1 MSRPDKRFSIKKKM
15 YIFVISVVL
24 LGVLGTGTIAFV
36 AGARQIDRYFKQNTA
51 DNATNFASMVD
62 GDFLAKLRDVAASD
76 EYQKLRE
83 SAEADENE
91 TVISDYL
98 KDKGLWDQ
106 YIETRNM
113 LDDYLNNISQIKYMY
128 IVAHG
133 DADAEYDMY
142 LIDDSSNSIFATG
155 YYEKR
160 EAEFMGVDITNLPEP
175 TISHGDW
182 GWLCS
187 DFKPVYASDGSCVCI
202 IGCDVSMDDVVNERM
217 KLLIAFAIGTVV
229 FAGFIL
235 ICALVFINK
244 VVVDPLDAMTN
255 EMKRFAPSENL
266 SYEESGVIDLDIK
279 SNDEIYE
286 IYLGIRSMQ
295 IDIIDFL
302 NDYMVLQED
311 NIKAINDIKDKN
323 EQIDLLSVE
332 TYKDAL
338 TRVGN
343 KAAYDKKAGEMNVR
357 LVAGDFDFGVVM
369 IDANELK
376 KVNDEYGHKAGDLYL
391 KGVSHM
397 ICHAF
402 KYSPVFRVGGDEF
415 VVILE
420 GEDYD
425 NRKIIIDKLEAEFLA
440 SYNDGSVD
448 PWLRYSAA
456 IGMSEYKPIDGSVE
470 PVYKRADQIMY
481 ANKAAF
487 KKQHGGEVR

>member
-1 MSRPDKRFSIKKKM
+1 MSKPNKRFSIKKKM
-15 YIFVISVVL
+15 YIFVFIVVL
-24 LGVLGTGTIAFV
+24 LVVLGTGTIAYI
-36 AGARQIDRYFKQNTA
+36 AGVKQIDRYYKQNTA
-51 DNATNFASMVD
+51 DNARNFASMVD
-62 GDFLAKLRDVAASD
+62 GDFLLKLRTAAESD
-76 EYQKLRE
+76 EYQKIRE
-83 SAEADENE
+83 KAVETEDEE
-91 TVISDYL
+91 LISDYL
-98 KDKGLWDQ
+98 KDKGLWQD
-106 YIETRNM
+106 YCTTRDM
-113 LDDYLNNISQIKYMY
+113 LDNYLNRMSQIKYLY

-133 DADAEYDMY
+133 DKDAKYDMY
-142 LIDDSSNSIFATG
+142 LIDDSEMPIYQTG
-155 YYEKR
+155 YYEER
-160 EAEFMGVDITNLPEP
+160 EEEFLGMDIDKLPEP
-175 TISHGDW
+175 TISNGDW
-182 GWLCS
+182 GSLCS
-187 DFKPVYASDGSCVCI
+187 DFKPVYASDGTCVCI
-202 IGCDVSMDDVVNERM
+202 VGCDVSMEDVAKER
-217 KLLIAFAIGTVV
+217 KNLLIAFALGTIV
-229 FAGFIL
+229 FAVIVL
-235 ICALVFINK
+235 YIALVFVKRVIVN
-244 VVVDPLDAMTN
+244 PLNLMTE
-255 EMKRFAPSENL
+255 EMKKFAPSEQLN
-266 SYEESGVIDLDIK
+266 YDDCGVINLDIK

-311 NIKAINDIKDKN
+311 NIKAINDIKDKD

-357 LVAGDFDFGVVM
+357 LVAGDFDFAVVM